1 MNLQELKD
9 LCRQRGLKAVFNEDS
24 VSKSMASVSIVLS
37 VSSKKSKEKKS
48 HKTEEKE
55 FYKCNLDKN
64 KNCPAGMLFLNES
77 NLINV
82 FMSNFINYFRIG
94 YRNKIFT

>member
-48 HKTEEKE
+48 RKKKVIKLKKKSFT
-55 FYKCNLDKN
+55 
-64 KNCPAGMLFLNES
+64 
-77 NLINV
+77 NV
-82 FMSNFINYFRIG
+82 I
-94 YRNKIFT
+94 